1 MKSRTNWK
9 LGLLILAGV
18 SLAACGGHKEDA
30 KSTTETVVKVTT
42 VETTTVAPAKLPDS
56 LLPFK
61 KEKQLVLGELDKL
74 ERSTSAHIQ
83 LNIKDKPKAKREPKI
98 SVDPVGW
105 HNYKM
110 LIDDS
115 GSGKEAWLMNRG
127 HLVGYQFSGL
137 DNELRNLTPMTAL
150 LNTGSLS
157 DTDSANQTAMLFYKN
172 SLADW
177 INAHPNDWLDYK
189 VTPIY
194 QGDELIPR
202 QVELQY
208 AGIKSDGTLMKISFG
223 TKQEKTDEDGVTHVI
238 LENTSPNA
246 KIDYATGNAEPLFAK
261 KKVETT
267 VAQTEVVTETT
278 VNQEE
283 YITVYVAKKGKSDVY
298 WYYKENMPANTNKRN
313 VVEMT
318 EAEAKRQGKV
328 HTSKEKRYRP

>member
-1 MKSRTNWK
+1 MKIRSNWK
-9 LGLLILAGV
+9 LGLLVLACV
-18 SLAACGGHKEDA
+18 SLAACGGRKEET
-30 KSTTETVVKVTT
+30 KSTTETVVTVTT

-61 KEKQLVLGELDKL
+61 KEKQLVFGELDKL

-110 LIDDS
+110 PIDDS

-157 DTDSANQTAMLFYKN
+157 DKDSANQTAMLFYEN
-172 SLADW
+172 NLADW

-194 QGDELIPR
+194 EGDELIPR

-208 AGIKSDGTLMKISFG
+208 VGIKSDGTLMKISFG
-223 TKQEKTDEDGVTHVI
+223 TKQEKTDEEGVTHVI

-267 VAQTEVVTETT
+267 EATT

-283 YITVYVAKKGKSDVY
+283 KITVYVANKGKSDVY
-298 WYYKENMPANTNKRN
+298 WYYKENMPGNTNKKN
-313 VVEMT
+313 IVEMT
-318 EAEAKRQGKV
+318 EAEAKRQGKI

>member
-1 MKSRTNWK
+1 
-9 LGLLILAGV
+9 
-18 SLAACGGHKEDA
+18 
-30 KSTTETVVKVTT
+30 
-42 VETTTVAPAKLPDS
+42 
-56 LLPFK
+56 
-61 KEKQLVLGELDKL
+61 
-74 ERSTSAHIQ
+74 
-83 LNIKDKPKAKREPKI
+83 
-98 SVDPVGW
+98 
-105 HNYKM
+105 
-110 LIDDS
+110 
-115 GSGKEAWLMNRG
+115 MNRG

-157 DTDSANQTAMLFYKN
+157 DKDSANQTAMLFYEN
-172 SLADW
+172 NLADW

-194 QGDELIPR
+194 EGDELIPR
-202 QVELQY
+202 KIELQY

-223 TKQEKTDEDGVTHVI
+223 TKQENIDKDGVTHVT
-238 LENTSPNA
+238 LDNTSPNA

-267 VAQTEVVTETT
+267 VAQTEAVTETT

-298 WYYKENMPANTNKRN
+298 WYYKENMPANTNKKN

>member
-1 MKSRTNWK
+1 MRIHSNWK
-9 LGLLILAGV
+9 IGLLVLACV
-18 SLAACGGHKEDA
+18 SLAACGGNKEEA
-30 KSTTETVVKVTT
+30 KATTEMQVNV
-42 VETTTVAPAKLPDS
+42 TTVAPSKLPDS

-61 KEKQLVLGELDKL
+61 KEKQLVLGDLDKL

-110 LIDDS
+110 PIDDS
-115 GSGKEAWLMNRG
+115 ESAKEAWLMNRG

-157 DTDSANQTAMLFYKN
+157 DKDSSNQTAMLFYEN
-172 SLADW
+172 NLADW
-177 INAHPNDWLDYK
+177 INAHPNEWLDYK

-208 AGIKSDGTLMKISFG
+208 VGIKSDGTLMKISFG
-223 TKQEKTDEDGVTHVI
+223 TEQEKVDEEGVTHVI

-261 KKVETT
+261 KKLETT
-267 VAQTEVVTETT
+267 VAQTEATTEAT

-283 YITVYVAKKGKSDVY
+283 QRTVYVAKKGKSDVY
-298 WYYKENMPANTNKRN
+298 WYIKGNMPSNTNWDN

-318 EAEAKRQGKV
+318 EAQAKSQGKR
-328 HTSKEKRYRP
+328 HSSRE

>member
-1 MKSRTNWK
+1 MKIHSNWK
-9 LGLLILAGV
+9 IGLLVLACV
-18 SLAACGGHKEDA
+18 SLAACGGNKEEA
-30 KSTTETVVKVTT
+30 KSTTEMQVNV
-42 VETTTVAPAKLPDS
+42 TTVAPSKLPDS

-110 LIDDS
+110 PIDES

-157 DTDSANQTAMLFYKN
+157 DTDSANQTAMLFYEN
-172 SLADW
+172 NLADW

-194 QGDELIPR
+194 EGDELIPR
-202 QVELQY
+202 KVELQY
-208 AGIKSDGTLMKISFG
+208 AGIKSDGTLLKISFG
-223 TKQEKTDEDGVTHVI
+223 TKQEKMDEEGVTHVI
-238 LENTSPNA
+238 LENISPNA

-261 KKVETT
+261 KKLETT
-267 VAQTEVVTETT
+267 VAQTEATTEAT

-283 YITVYVAKKGKSDVY
+283 QRTVYVAKKGKSDVY
-298 WYYKENMPANTNKRN
+298 WYIKGNMPSNTNWDN

-318 EAEAKRQGKV
+318 EAQAKSQGKR
-328 HTSKEKRYRP
+328 HSSRE

>member
-1 MKSRTNWK
+1 MRIHSNWK
-9 LGLLILAGV
+9 IGLLVLACV
-18 SLAACGGHKEDA
+18 SLAACGGNKEEA
-30 KSTTETVVKVTT
+30 KATTEMQVNV
-42 VETTTVAPAKLPDS
+42 TTVAPSKLPDS

-61 KEKQLVLGELDKL
+61 KEKQLVLGDLDKL

-110 LIDDS
+110 PIDDS
-115 GSGKEAWLMNRG
+115 ESAKEAWLMNRG

-157 DTDSANQTAMLFYKN
+157 DKDSSNQTAMLFYEN
-172 SLADW
+172 NLADW

-208 AGIKSDGTLMKISFG
+208 VGIKSDGTLMKISFG
-223 TKQEKTDEDGVTHVI
+223 TEQEKVDEEGVTHVI

-261 KKVETT
+261 KKLETT
-267 VAQTEVVTETT
+267 VAQTEATTEAT

-283 YITVYVAKKGKSDVY
+283 QRTVYVAKKGKSDVY
-298 WYYKENMPANTNKRN
+298 WYIKGNMPSNTNWDN

-318 EAEAKRQGKV
+318 EAQAKSQGKR
-328 HTSKEKRYRP
+328 HSSRE